1 MKADPSNRE
10 SLQAE
15 AEVDPMDGEQ
25 TWPTESELLE
35 AEGEETEFI
44 DNALR
49 KWWWWLRY
57 KMTDLVLEQSHL
69 IWSYNYITLYFQVVG
84 NCLTDVNIYNLI
96 DSLIDTTSQLN
107 KDFAIMLLMYGKNLD
122 GYT

>member
-10 SLQAE
+10 SLQVE

-49 KWWWWLRY
+49 K
-57 KMTDLVLEQSHL
+57 
-69 IWSYNYITLYFQVVG
+69 
-84 NCLTDVNIYNLI
+84 
-96 DSLIDTTSQLN
+96 
-107 KDFAIMLLMYGKNLD
+107 
-122 GYT
+122 

>member
-15 AEVDPMDGEQ
+15 ADVDPMDGEQ

-49 KWWWWLRY
+49 K
-57 KMTDLVLEQSHL
+57 
-69 IWSYNYITLYFQVVG
+69 
-84 NCLTDVNIYNLI
+84 
-96 DSLIDTTSQLN
+96 
-107 KDFAIMLLMYGKNLD
+107 
-122 GYT
+122 

>member
-1 MKADPSNRE
+1 
-10 SLQAE
+10 
-15 AEVDPMDGEQ
+15 
-25 TWPTESELLE
+25 
-35 AEGEETEFI
+35 
-44 DNALR
+44 
-49 KWWWWLRY
+49 
-57 KMTDLVLEQSHL
+57 MTDLVLEQSHL
-69 IWSYNYITLYFQVVG
+69 IRSYNYITLYFQVVG